1 MIYEEIPQDSD
12 WVKEVITFPTGE
24 SLENLAGNHQITA
37 SEKNSISINS
47 LLFYHGFNYNH
58 RIMTIDKCR
67 KERSDDH
74 EYDQKCIISTIIKYK
89 YYRRVY

>member
-47 LLFYHGFNYNH
+47 LLFYHGFH
-58 RIMTIDKCR
+58 L
-67 KERSDDH
+67 
-74 EYDQKCIISTIIKYK
+74 
-89 YYRRVY
+89 